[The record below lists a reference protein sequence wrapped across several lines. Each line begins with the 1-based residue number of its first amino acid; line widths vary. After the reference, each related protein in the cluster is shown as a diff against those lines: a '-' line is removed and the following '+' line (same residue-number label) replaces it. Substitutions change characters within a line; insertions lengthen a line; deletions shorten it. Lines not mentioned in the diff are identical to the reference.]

1 MNDIKAVEV
10 FAGTSWE
17 AGLVK
22 SLLENAEIE
31 VFVQDEI
38 RGMLAP
44 WHTSAGGT
52 SPVRLV
58 VSSEDE
64 AKAREVILRYR
75 DNTEHPAS

>member
-10 FAGTSWE
+10 FAGNNWE
-17 AGLVK
+17 AGIVK
-22 SLLENAEIE
+22 SLLENAEID

-38 RGMLAP
+38 RGTFAP

-52 SPVRLV
+52 SPIRLV

-64 AKAREVILRYR
+64 AKAREVVSQYLA
-75 DNTEHPAS
+75 NMNKQS

>member
-1 MNDIKAVEV
+1 MNDIKAIEV

-38 RGMLAP
+38 RGTLAP

-52 SPVRLV
+52 GSVRLV
-58 VSSEDE
+58 VSSENE
-64 AKAREVILRYR
+64 EKAREVVNQYMTDIARR
-75 DNTEHPAS
+75 

>member
-1 MNDIKAVEV
+1 MNDIKAIEV

-22 SLLENAEIE
+22 SLLENAAIE

-38 RGMLAP
+38 QGTLAP
-44 WHTSAGGT
+44 WYTSAGGT
-52 SPVRLV
+52 SSIRLV

-64 AKAREVILRYR
+64 EKAREVVNQYMTNIARR
-75 DNTEHPAS
+75 TS

>member
-1 MNDIKAVEV
+1 MNDIKAIEV

-22 SLLENAEIE
+22 SLLENAATG

-38 RGMLAP
+38 QGTLVP
-44 WHTSAGGT
+44 WYTSAGGT
-52 SPVRLV
+52 SSIRLV

-64 AKAREVILRYR
+64 EKAREVVNQYLTDIARR
-75 DNTEHPAS
+75 